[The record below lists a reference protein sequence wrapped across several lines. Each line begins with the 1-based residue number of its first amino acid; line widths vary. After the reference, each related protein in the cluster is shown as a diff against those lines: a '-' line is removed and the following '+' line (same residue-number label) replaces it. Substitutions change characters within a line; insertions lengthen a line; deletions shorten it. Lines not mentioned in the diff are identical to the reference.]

1 MTSRLFA
8 EMIFVAAGT
17 LLLFSP
23 ISIKAQEPESN
34 ITDIQVSEQEENNNK
49 AIILAF
55 TEAFNDRNYTAIE
68 QYVAENIAEHRPG
81 VQSGRN
87 STIAFLQSLASAF
100 PDFQTSIDHMVAE
113 GDRVVVFTTTNG
125 THQGEFIF
133 APGVPPSG
141 KQISFKTADMY
152 RVSNGQLVEHWDVI
166 EILDTLAAMGAITF
180 NQPPSPSSPVNSTN
194 SSSNVI
200 PQQ

>member
-55 TEAFNDRNYTAIE
+55 TEAFNDRN
-68 QYVAENIAEHRPG
+68 
-81 VQSGRN
+81 
-87 STIAFLQSLASAF
+87 
-100 PDFQTSIDHMVAE
+100 
-113 GDRVVVFTTTNG
+113 
-125 THQGEFIF
+125 
-133 APGVPPSG
+133 
-141 KQISFKTADMY
+141 
-152 RVSNGQLVEHWDVI
+152 
-166 EILDTLAAMGAITF
+166 
-180 NQPPSPSSPVNSTN
+180 
-194 SSSNVI
+194 
-200 PQQ
+200 